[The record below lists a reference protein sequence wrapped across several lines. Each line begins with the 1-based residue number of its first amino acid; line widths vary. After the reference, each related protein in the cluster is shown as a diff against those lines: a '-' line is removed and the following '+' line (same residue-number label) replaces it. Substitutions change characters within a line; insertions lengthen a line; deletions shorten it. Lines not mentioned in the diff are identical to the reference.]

1 MLDEIVIKD
10 INTGDVVESLLG
22 FLLYVEK
29 SNTHKNLLFHKL
41 GIYSSEILTHPLR
54 EFRELIHRAVKY

>member
-1 MLDEIVIKD
+1 MDEIVIKD
-10 INTGDVVESLLG
+10 INTGEVVEVLLG

-41 GIYSSEILTHPLR
+41 EYTVQKFDTSVERI
-54 EFRELIHRAVKY
+54 

>member
-1 MLDEIVIKD
+1 LDEIVIKD
-10 INTGDVVESLLG
+10 INTGDVVEVLLG

-41 GIYSSEILTHPLR
+41 GIYSSEIPLFYR
-54 EFRELIHRAVKY
+54 CACCKAG

>member
-1 MLDEIVIKD
+1 LDEIVIKD
-10 INTGDVVESLLG
+10 INTGDVVEVLLG

-41 GIYSSEILTHPLR
+41 GIYSSEIPL
-54 EFRELIHRAVKY
+54 FLSVCLL